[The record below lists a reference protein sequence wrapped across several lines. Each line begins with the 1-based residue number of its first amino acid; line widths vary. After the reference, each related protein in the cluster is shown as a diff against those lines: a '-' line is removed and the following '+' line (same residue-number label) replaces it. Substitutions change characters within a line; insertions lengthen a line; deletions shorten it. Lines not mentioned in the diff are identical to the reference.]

1 MYSTGISSTLGASHV
16 EVLAAALLRPAVM
29 SMHFCAF
36 LLWFFGSFFKWFHV
50 GLHILTEILVQPLL
64 PSLDLKIHTLE
75 GGIILEYFLFIIWQF
90 VHVTSMYIHN
100 VS

>member
-36 LLWFFGSFFKWFHV
+36 LPK
-50 GLHILTEILVQPLL
+50 
-64 PSLDLKIHTLE
+64 
-75 GGIILEYFLFIIWQF
+75 
-90 VHVTSMYIHN
+90 
-100 VS
+100 

>member
-36 LLWFFGSFFKWFHV
+36 LLWFFWLFPQVVSCW
-50 GLHILTEILVQPLL
+50 LA
-64 PSLDLKIHTLE
+64 HTYRN
-75 GGIILEYFLFIIWQF
+75 ISAAP
-90 VHVTSMYIHN
+90 VTFT
-100 VS
+100 